1 MKDFGKTAGN
11 LSRNPLGIIALAFV
25 FVYAIAGV
33 YTSQATL
40 DIKLM
45 TILVSFLVLFPCLVL
60 FVFYRLV
67 TRHHNKL
74 YAPQDF
80 SDENNFIKSLETK
93 VHNLEDLTEQISKQI
108 DDQPLYRY
116 TKLEEVGKRMTLY
129 LFSSKSFKFSDF
141 VRTQNGFSEREIHLQ
156 LQALCEY
163 GWCSFVDDLVKITD
177 RGDREISTFEDIC
190 YGRMS

>member
-1 MKDFGKTAGN
+1 MKDFGKTAGS

-33 YTSQATL
+33 YTWQATL
-40 DIKLM
+40 DLQLM
-45 TILVSFLVLFPCLVL
+45 KILVLFLVLFPCLVL

-116 TKLEEVGKRMTLY
+116 TKLKEVGKRMTLY
-129 LFSSKSFKFSDF
+129 LFSTKSFEFSDF
-141 VRTQNGFSEREIHLQ
+141 AKKQSGFSQEEINQQ
-156 LQALCEY
+156 LQVLSGY
-163 GWCSFVDDLVKITD
+163 GWCSVVDDVVKITD
-177 RGDREISTFEDIC
+177 RGDKEISTFEDIC